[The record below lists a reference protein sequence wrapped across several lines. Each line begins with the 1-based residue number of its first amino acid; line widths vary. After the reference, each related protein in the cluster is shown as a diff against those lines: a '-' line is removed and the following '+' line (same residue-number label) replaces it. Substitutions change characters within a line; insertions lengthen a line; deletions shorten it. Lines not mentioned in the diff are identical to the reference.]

1 MFAMSKIYSLYTQF
15 FPPRPTLTGS
25 NLPSQ
30 AGKVFIVTG
39 ASSGMG
45 FELAKILYT
54 AGGTVY
60 VMTRTESDALKAIDA
75 IEESSKGSTSKPGVI
90 KFIRLDLA
98 DLSTIPASV
107 AAFRSAETRLDVL
120 FNNAGVC
127 NVPLE
132 HKTPQGLE
140 SQVGINCVGPFLLT
154 KLLLPLLTSTAA
166 RAPANSVR
174 IVWNSSILVDMM
186 APKGGIR
193 TRQLTNPDGNM
204 DEHYSSSK
212 AGNWF
217 LASEYH
223 RLIQNTGVISLTQ
236 NPGQLRTNIWRD
248 APGYIYY
255 PLLPV
260 LARSIYGAY
269 TSLWAGFSED
279 VTMKDGGRYVIPYG
293 RWHKSPRN
301 DILQA
306 LKDKKDGGTG
316 QAIEFWDWCEDRV
329 KPYVPREQ

>member
-1 MFAMSKIYSLYTQF
+1 MSKIYSLYTQF

-30 AGKVFIVTG
+30 AGKVFIITG
-39 ASSGMG
+39 ASSGIG

-60 VMTRTESDALKAIDA
+60 IMTRTESDALKAIDA
-75 IEESSKGSTSKPGVI
+75 IKESANMPPSTPGAI
-90 KFIRLDLA
+90 KYISLNLG
-98 DLSTIPASV
+98 DLSSIPASV
-107 AAFRSAETRLDVL
+107 AAFRSAETRLDIL

-132 HKTPQGLE
+132 HKTVQGLE
-140 SQVGINCVGPFLLT
+140 SHIGINCVGPFLLT
-154 KLLLPLLTSTAA
+154 KLLLPILTSTAA

-174 IVWNSSILVDMM
+174 IVWSSSILVDMM
-186 APKGGIR
+186 APEGGIR
-193 TRQLTNPDGNM
+193 TRQLTNPDRNT

-212 AGNWF
+212 VGNWF
-217 LASEYH
+217 LASGYH
-223 RLIQNTGVISLTQ
+223 RLIQDTGVISLTQ

-248 APGYIYY
+248 APGYYYY

-260 LARSIYGAY
+260 LAKSIYGAY
-269 TSLWAGFSED
+269 TNLWAGFSED
-279 VTMKDGGRYVIPYG
+279 VTIKDGGRYVIPYG

-306 LKDKKDGGTG
+306 LKDRKDGGTG
-316 QAIEFWDWCEDRV
+316 QAKEFWDWCEDRV
-329 KPYVPREQ
+329 KEYVPREQ

>member
-1 MFAMSKIYSLYTQF
+1 MSKIYSLYTQF
-15 FPPRPTLTGS
+15 FPPKPTLTGS

-39 ASSGMG
+39 ASSGVG
-45 FELAKILYT
+45 FELARILYT

-60 VMTRTESDALKAIDA
+60 IMTRTESDALKAIDA
-75 IEESSKGSTSKPGVI
+75 IKESTKLSTSTPGVI

-107 AAFRSAETRLDVL
+107 AAFRSAEIRLDVL
-120 FNNAGVC
+120 FNNAGVS

-132 HKTPQGLE
+132 HKTTQGLE
-140 SQVGINCVGPFLLT
+140 PQVGINCVGPFLLT

-174 IVWNSSILVDMM
+174 IVWSSSILVDMI
-186 APKGGIR
+186 APNGGIR
-193 TRQLTNPDGNM
+193 SKQLKNPDGNM
-204 DEHYSSSK
+204 NEHYSASK
-212 AGNWF
+212 TGNWF

-223 RLIQNTGVISLTQ
+223 RLIRDTGVISLTQ

-255 PLLPV
+255 ALLPV
-260 LARSIYGAY
+260 LGKSIDGAY
-269 TSLWAGFSED
+269 TNLWAGFSED

-293 RWHKSPRN
+293 RWHKSPRH
-301 DILQA
+301 DILEA
-306 LKDKKDGGTG
+306 LKDKDDGGTG
-316 QAIEFWDWCEDRV
+316 QAKEFWDWCEDRV